1 MKDQEIQDYAV
12 SFLIVNL
19 LTENYILED
28 NKFRCFQAQITE
40 LKAAQIP
47 ALATLRSTLLDPA
60 INIIIQKLKNELTTT
75 KASLEETQNE
85 LNAWK
90 FTPDR

>member
-1 MKDQEIQDYAV
+1 MI
-12 SFLIVNL
+12 L
-19 LTENYILED
+19 LQT
-28 NKFRCFQAQITE
+28 QINE
-40 LKAAQIP
+40 LKASQISSI
-47 ALATLRSTLLDPA
+47 ATLKSSLLDPA
-60 INIIIQKLKNELTTT
+60 VNIIVQKLKNELSST

>member
-1 MKDQEIQDYAV
+1 MRQLCL
-12 SFLIVNL
+12 SFTIHHFLKPFSL
-19 LTENYILED
+19 LFL
-28 NKFRCFQAQITE
+28 QAQINE
-40 LKAAQIP
+40 FKAAQIP
-47 ALATLRSTLLDPA
+47 ALATLKSTLLDPA
-60 INIIIQKLKNELTTT
+60 INIIVQKLKNELSST

>member
-1 MKDQEIQDYAV
+1 MLSYLL
-12 SFLIVNL
+12 LIL
-19 LTENYILED
+19 S
-28 NKFRCFQAQITE
+28 QAQVNE
-40 LKAAQIP
+40 LKASQIP
-47 ALATLRSTLLDPA
+47 SIVTLKSTLLDPA
-60 INIIIQKLKNELTTT
+60 INIIVQKLKNELSST